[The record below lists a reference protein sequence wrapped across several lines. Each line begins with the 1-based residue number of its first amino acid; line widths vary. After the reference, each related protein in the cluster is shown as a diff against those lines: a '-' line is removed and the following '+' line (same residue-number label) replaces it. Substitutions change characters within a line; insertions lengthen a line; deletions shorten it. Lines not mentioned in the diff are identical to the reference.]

1 MWDARAA
8 AVRQPHAPLV
18 VSVGAEVYYCIHCM
32 HCGAVD
38 PTVELS
44 HALSAHPLAWSACSP
59 ALHWAHHL
67 LQVDNSHA
75 ELDTMG
81 PRLLGT
87 LEEALAATWGAPDP
101 PDSNQQQQQQPPHG
115 STSNL
120 ALQSVCFRGCIQL
133 LASVYRPQQQP
144 PAAAVLHQ
152 AGPSG
157 AQGYSEEA
165 VAQLLLQ
172 LVKARSAALQQHGQ
186 QAGGIG
192 PLLGAVV
199 GASQLHPATG
209 GGTTHGSKQ
218 GPQRI
223 QLLWQD
229 VPALTEGAGNQQ
241 QPVLILDLE
250 DVLPAVL
257 AGLGTEQ
264 GTVSANSTSSSS
276 SSLAGSWARLMVFSN
291 KEVLFDQL
299 LQLQAAIR

>member
-1 MWDARAA
+1 
-8 AVRQPHAPLV
+8 
-18 VSVGAEVYYCIHCM
+18 
-32 HCGAVD
+32 
-38 PTVELS
+38 
-44 HALSAHPLAWSACSP
+44 
-59 ALHWAHHL
+59 
-67 LQVDNSHA
+67 
-75 ELDTMG
+75 
-81 PRLLGT
+81 
-87 LEEALAATWGAPDP
+87 
-101 PDSNQQQQQQPPHG
+101 
-115 STSNL
+115 
-120 ALQSVCFRGCIQL
+120 
-133 LASVYRPQQQP
+133 
-144 PAAAVLHQ
+144 
-152 AGPSG
+152 
-157 AQGYSEEA
+157 
-165 VAQLLLQ
+165 
-172 LVKARSAALQQHGQ
+172 VKARSAALQQHGQ